1 MPPTPPCWLATGRLD
16 EAANYYGASL
26 AIEDRAPRVLYKLAL
41 ARHRQGDAGQALV
54 ALDASLQ
61 LDGSSADAHYLRG
74 VILAATGNVDSARAA
89 LEQAVTL
96 QPAGVRARLS
106 LADLHAAAGRDREE
120 LALRESAAALD
131 TAGPAGLMN
140 VARAYAAK
148 GRGDQAV
155 AALTRA
161 ADQHPDSDLVQN
173 ALGRLWIDMAD
184 GSRDTAA
191 LGRALALLKPI
202 AARPGASSEALAL
215 YGRALLLDGSLTEA
229 ERVLERATLQYPVAP
244 DAFALLGEASARRGH
259 RAAAEAARRK
269 QAALSF

>member
-1 MPPTPPCWLATGRLD
+1 M
-16 EAANYYGASL
+16 
-26 AIEDRAPRVLYKLAL
+26 
-41 ARHRQGDAGQALV
+41 
-54 ALDASLQ
+54 
-61 LDGSSADAHYLRG
+61 
-74 VILAATGNVDSARAA
+74 
-89 LEQAVTL
+89 
-96 QPAGVRARLS
+96 RARLS

-202 AARPGASSEALAL
+202 AARPDASSEALAL

-244 DAFALLGEASARRGH
+244 DAFALLGEAAARRGH
-259 RAAAEAARRK
+259 RDGCGTRTPKA
-269 QAALSF
+269 